1 MKLLWIVF
9 AAPALVLSPAFLGG
23 CGNFRAG
30 LLFPSAGEAGPPG
43 REYRDGVYE
52 GTGRGYRGPILIRL
66 CLRAGEIA
74 GIEILDHGDDVF
86 TGGPA
91 MEELAELAL
100 EYNTADLDG
109 ISGAT
114 ESSAGFLVAVED
126 ALSKARRE

>member
-1 MKLLWIVF
+1 MKLLWILS
-9 AAPALVLSPAFLGG
+9 AAPVLLFALAPLGG
-23 CGNFRAG
+23 CGNFRPELLSPPAG
-30 LLFPSAGEAGPPG
+30 ADGPPG
-43 REYRDGVYE
+43 KEYRDGVYE

-66 CLRAGEIA
+66 LLKAGEIA
-74 GIEILDHGDDVF
+74 EIEILDHGDDVF

-91 MEELAELAL
+91 MEELAEMVL

-114 ESSAGFLVAVED
+114 ESSAGFLAAVED